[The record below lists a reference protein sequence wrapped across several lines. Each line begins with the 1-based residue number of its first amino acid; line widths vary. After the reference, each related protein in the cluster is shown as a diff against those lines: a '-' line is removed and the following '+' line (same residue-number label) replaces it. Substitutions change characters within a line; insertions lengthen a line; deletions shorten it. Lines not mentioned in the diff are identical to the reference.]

1 MSGIFEQTSNS
12 SGGGVPLYS
21 SSKNS
26 QETEKSKGKNSNRK
40 QYLPQTND
48 VANNWMTALGILLIG
63 LVIVIKWRSPSIG
76 IKK

>member
-26 QETEKSKGKNSNRK
+26 QETETSKGKNSNRK